1 MLKESNKDAATKEK
15 VEKMCKEGMGL
26 HDEGKHPES
35 AAKLREALAEL
46 AK

>member
-1 MLKESNKDAATKEK
+1 
-15 VEKMCKEGMGL
+15 MCKEGIGL

-35 AAKLREALAEL
+35 AAKLKEALAEL

>member
-1 MLKESNKDAATKEK
+1 

-35 AAKLREALAEL
+35 VVKLREALAEL

>member
-1 MLKESNKDAATKEK
+1 
-15 VEKMCKEGMGL
+15 MCKEGMGL

-35 AAKLREALAEL
+35 VATLKEALAEL

>member
-1 MLKESNKDAATKEK
+1 
-15 VEKMCKEGMGL
+15 VEKMCKEGIGL

>member
-1 MLKESNKDAATKEK
+1 
-15 VEKMCKEGMGL
+15 MCQEGKGL

-35 AAKLREALAEL
+35 VAKLREALAEL

>member
-1 MLKESNKDAATKEK
+1 
-15 VEKMCKEGMGL
+15 VEKMCKEGIGL

-35 AAKLREALAEL
+35 AAKLKEALSEL

>member
-1 MLKESNKDAATKEK
+1 M
-15 VEKMCKEGMGL
+15 MCKEGFGL

>member
-1 MLKESNKDAATKEK
+1 
-15 VEKMCKEGMGL
+15 MCKEGFGL

-35 AAKLREALAEL
+35 AAKLKEALAEL

>member
-1 MLKESNKDAATKEK
+1 
-15 VEKMCKEGMGL
+15 MCKEGFGL